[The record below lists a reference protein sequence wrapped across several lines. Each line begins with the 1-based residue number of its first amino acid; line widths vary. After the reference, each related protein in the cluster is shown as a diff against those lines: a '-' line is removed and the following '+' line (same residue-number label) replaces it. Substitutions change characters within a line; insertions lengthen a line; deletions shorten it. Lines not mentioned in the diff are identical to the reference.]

1 MVESHDI
8 RVDSQFGVDDR
19 GTILLLLRRMIEQ
32 RSMLEAPVPG
42 GGPGLLSVLLD
53 IDERRNQVV
62 IDASPHAHIERVLLA
77 QPEVAFATRV
87 DKVNVRFATGP
98 LVKQSFE
105 GMPAYRAPIP
115 ERLRYMQRREFF
127 RIEVPP
133 SHGASCQL
141 MVPATANQPP
151 HDIRTR
157 VHDISGGGLSLVVP
171 PGDDSILTGGAR
183 FAACKL
189 SLPESNPIVVGLRV
203 RRNFRV
209 QRRGQLSLTCA
220 GCEYLDLSPS
230 AQSVIQR
237 YLMRLDRERIARGI
251 RD

>member
-1 MVESHDI
+1 MAASHDI

-19 GTILLLLRRMIEQ
+19 ATILLLLRRMIEQ

-42 GGPGLLSVLLD
+42 GGPGLLSLVLD
-53 IDERRNQVV
+53 VDERRDQIVL
-62 IDASPHAHIERVLLA
+62 DASPHAHIERVLLS
-77 QPEVAFATRV
+77 QPEVDFATRV
-87 DKVNVRFATGP
+87 DKVNVRFTTGP
-98 LVKQSFE
+98 LIKQGFE

-133 SHGASCQL
+133 SHGATCQV
-141 MVPATANQPP
+141 MVPATANHPP

-157 VHDISGGGLSLVVP
+157 VFDISGGGLSLLVP
-171 PGDDSILTGGAR
+171 PGEDGVLTGGAR

-189 SLPESNPIVVGLRV
+189 SLPESSPILVGLRV

-209 QRRGQLSLTCA
+209 QRRGQLSMTCA
-220 GCEYLDLSPS
+220 GCEYLDLTGS
-230 AQSVIQR
+230 AQAVIQR
-237 YLMRLDRERIARGI
+237 YLMRLDRERIARERGS
-251 RD
+251 